1 MRVYKQLLAFSVF
14 ALFIAGS
21 VAAQTFPNRPVRIVV
36 PYPPGGSPDVL
47 ARTLGQKASENL
59 GQQIIVD
66 NRPGAAGVIAAEIVM
81 RAPPD
86 GYTLLIADSGVYS
99 INPNVNPKLPF
110 DPLADF
116 TPVILAATS
125 PIVLVV
131 NASSPVQS
139 VRDLIALAKSKPGMP
154 YGSSGTGTAHHLA
167 MELIKSL
174 SGIDLTHVPY
184 KGAGQLVPAILAG
197 DVAVGFAGLNLSLPQ
212 AKAGKLRILAVASGA
227 RSALLPDLPTVAEA
241 GVPGFEINISLGLL
255 APAGTPRDI
264 VARLNAEFG
273 KALSS
278 PDTRQRLFGLGV
290 DPAGSTPEQFSEA
303 IRNEIQQYGKIV
315 KSTSARVN

>member
-1 MRVYKQLLAFSVF
+1 MGVYRRLFAFGVF
-14 ALFIAGS
+14 AVFIAGS

-47 ARTLGQKASENL
+47 ARTLGQKVSENL

-66 NRPGAAGVIAAEIVM
+66 NRPGAAGILAAEIVM

-116 TPVILAATS
+116 TAVTLAATS
-125 PIVLVV
+125 PLFLVV
-131 NASSPVQS
+131 SASSPVQS

-167 MELIKSL
+167 MELLKSL

-184 KGAGQLVPAILAG
+184 KGGAQVVPAILAG
-197 DVAVGFAGLNLSLPQ
+197 DVAVGLAGLNLSLPH

-241 GVPGFEINISLGLL
+241 GVPGYEINISLGLL

-273 KALSS
+273 KALNS